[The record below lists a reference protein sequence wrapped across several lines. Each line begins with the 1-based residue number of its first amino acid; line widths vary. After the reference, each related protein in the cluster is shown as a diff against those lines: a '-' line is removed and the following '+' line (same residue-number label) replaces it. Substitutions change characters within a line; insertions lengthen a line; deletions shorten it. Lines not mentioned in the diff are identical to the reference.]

1 MNQRTK
7 LMIGTG
13 YIEAMFIFSVFALGC
28 FALSETYP
36 PVLLKRKARQIRKS
50 TGDTRHWHPL
60 EEECFNRNTLNK
72 HVNRPI
78 R

>member
-1 MNQRTK
+1 MNQFTK

-13 YIEAMFIFSVFALGC
+13 YIEAIFIFSVFALGC
-28 FALSETYP
+28 FTLSETYP
-36 PVLLKRKARQIRKS
+36 PVLLKRKARQMRKS

-60 EEECFNRNTLNK
+60 EEERFDRNTLNK
-72 HVNRPI
+72 YVSRPI